1 MAFRRCYSRCEKI
14 ENSLQISNNWC
25 INLLE
30 QPFILE
36 EILKKEFNVKITRFP
51 MVHLE
56 QPHPLKQDLLS
67 KLIELK
73 QGKLFCLC

>member
-1 MAFRRCYSRCEKI
+1 
-14 ENSLQISNNWC
+14 
-25 INLLE
+25 
-30 QPFILE
+30 
-36 EILKKEFNVKITRFP
+36 

-56 QPHPLKQDLLS
+56 QPHPLKQDLLG